1 MVEYITVN
9 TKLSNSQLDKLKSAV
24 KNIQGTTLGMN
35 ARMFHGNNLPHE
47 LLLTTRQTAKLRNAI
62 ENNLQTDKKLSKPQ
76 ISKLIQSG

>member
-62 ENNLQTDKKLSKPQ
+62 ENNLQTDIKLSKAQ